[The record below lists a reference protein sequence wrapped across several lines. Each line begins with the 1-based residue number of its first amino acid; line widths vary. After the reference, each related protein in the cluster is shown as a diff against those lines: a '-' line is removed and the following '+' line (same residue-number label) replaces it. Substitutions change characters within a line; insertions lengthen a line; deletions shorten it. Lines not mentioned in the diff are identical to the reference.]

1 MHDCCGA
8 RTSNLVHPLC
18 PWVPLELP
26 GRCFVELAG
35 RWRHLRPSV
44 GVRDRV
50 PGVRDKGT
58 PGTGQPGSGPE
69 SRRRRKQ
76 ESEEQGYGDNQQRGA
91 AE

>member
-1 MHDCCGA
+1 M
-8 RTSNLVHPLC
+8 
-18 PWVPLELP
+18 
-26 GRCFVELAG
+26 
-35 RWRHLRPSV
+35 

-58 PGTGQPGSGPE
+58 PGTGQPGRGPE